1 MKKKIG
7 IIGLGFVG
15 LPLLVLLNKLK
26 YDVYGFDISQEKIEF
41 LKKNISYN
49 SDVTSKE
56 LKQIKKITYI
66 Q

>member
-26 YDVYGFDISQEKIEF
+26 YDVYGFDISQEKI
-41 LKKNISYN
+41 
-49 SDVTSKE
+49 
-56 LKQIKKITYI
+56 
-66 Q
+66 